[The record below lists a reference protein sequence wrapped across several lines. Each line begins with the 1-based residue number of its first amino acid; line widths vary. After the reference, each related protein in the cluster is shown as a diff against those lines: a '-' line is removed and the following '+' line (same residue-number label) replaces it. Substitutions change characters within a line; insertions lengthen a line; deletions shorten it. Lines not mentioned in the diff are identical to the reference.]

1 MAHRACPCRLQSLNW
16 RLLAAASSI
25 RYSSSCAADG
35 SGERQPAGRP
45 RGLAALGRRTCG
57 WLLYSMGV
65 TAMSCG
71 WTLNPAQT
79 SAGRDQEQ
87 PQQNSAHGNALA
99 DTHNT
104 AAWASMRSQ
113 NSGMGTSRRQAACL
127 RDKPPPHQHMC
138 IAWQQGPLAGGGQGA
153 PCGETLSPYGLM

>member
-1 MAHRACPCRLQSLNW
+1 VAHRACPCRLQSLNW

-113 NSGMGTSRRQAACL
+113 NSGLGKSQTGCVPARQTSSAPAHVHCMAAGAL
-127 RDKPPPHQHMC
+127 GLTVGRAHP
-138 IAWQQGPLAGGGQGA
+138 AGKR
-153 PCGETLSPYGLM
+153 